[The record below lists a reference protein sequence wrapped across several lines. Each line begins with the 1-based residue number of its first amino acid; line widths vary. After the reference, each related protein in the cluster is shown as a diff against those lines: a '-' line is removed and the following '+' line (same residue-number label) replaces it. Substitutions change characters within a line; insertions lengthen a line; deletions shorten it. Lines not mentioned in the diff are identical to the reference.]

1 MPKLTNNEK
10 GPFTDV
16 IRLSAADI
24 AANITAI
31 TGGSYRIATV
41 PANGAVLATVLSR
54 PVAFNA
60 GVTAAAAS
68 VGITS
73 GTATSLIGATAIGST
88 TAAIAA
94 VGTQAFVA
102 YAAETPI
109 FLKIVFTG
117 GPPTAGEVVI
127 GMTIVDTAQYLN

>member
-1 MPKLTNNEK
+1 MAKLTNNEK
-10 GPFTDV
+10 GPYTDV
-16 IRLSAADI
+16 VRLSAADI

-31 TGGSYRIATV
+31 TAGSYQIATV
-41 PANGAVLATVLSR
+41 PAGGMVSLTVLSR
-54 PVAFNA
+54 PVAFNT

-73 GTATSLIGATAIGST
+73 GTATSLIGTTAIGST
-88 TAAIAA
+88 TAAIVAT
-94 VGTQAFVA
+94 GNLAFA
-102 YAAETPI
+102 SYAAATPI

-127 GMTIVDTAQYLN
+127 GMTIADNAQYLD